1 MTEKQAAELKDL
13 FFRIKQFYF
22 GMSEKTASAASM
34 TAGETVEYIAAVK
47 AAEKTL
53 FGGEADKS
61 DILLP
66 ADAEITLLSVC
77 TEIRLAL
84 GEKNIRLSGD
94 LAALGI
100 RLLGVYTFPY
110 MGRARFVKKHL
121 LPFREKHGEDFFVAW
136 EADFLAGKNAIFRL
150 RPVFSHSEGHYYEDD
165 ADEALSVAHP
175 WLYRAFLLLG
185 LLVLFGSVIGY
196 GALVGALSLSSG
208 WLVVGY
214 LGAAAL
220 GAGLVSL
227 TLAWVQQYLGHLPT
241 LLLLCGGALCVLLSV
256 VLAL

>member
-22 GMSEKTASAASM
+22 GMSDRTESAARM
-34 TAGETVEYIAAVK
+34 VAGESMEYIAALK
-47 AAEKTL
+47 TAEATL
-53 FGGEADKS
+53 FGSGEGKA
-61 DILLP
+61 LP
-66 ADAEITLLSVC
+66 ADADETLLSVC

-84 GEKNIRLSGD
+84 GGKNIRLAGD
-94 LAALGI
+94 LALLGI

-121 LPFREKHGEDFFVAW
+121 LPFREKHGVGYFTAW
-136 EADFLAGKNAIFRL
+136 EAEFLAGKNAFFRL
-150 RPVFSHSEGHYYEDD
+150 RPVFSHSEGYYYEDD

-175 WLYRAFLLLG
+175 LLYRAFLLLG
-185 LLVLFGSVIGY
+185 MLLFIGSVVGY
-196 GALVGALSLSSG
+196 GFLAGALSLSSG
-208 WLVVGY
+208 WLVLGY

-220 GAGLVSL
+220 GAGLFSL
-227 TLAWVQQYLGHLPT
+227 LLAWVRQYLGHLPT
-241 LLLLCGGALCVLLSV
+241 ALLLGGGALIALLSL

>member
-13 FFRIKQFYF
+13 FFRVKQFYF
-22 GMSEKTASAASM
+22 GMSEKTASAAST
-34 TAGETVEYIAAVK
+34 TAGESTEYIAALK

-53 FGGEADKS
+53 FGGSAERGSAM
-61 DILLP
+61 LP
-66 ADAEITLLSVC
+66 ADAEVTLLSVC
-77 TEIRLAL
+77 VEIRQAL

-94 LAALGI
+94 LAVLGI

-121 LPFREKHGEDFFVAW
+121 LPFREKHGEGFFRSW
-136 EADFLAGKNAIFRL
+136 EADFLAGKSTIFRL
-150 RPVFSHSEGHYYEDD
+150 RPTFSHSEGYYYEDD

-175 WLYRAFLLLG
+175 WIYRLFLLFG
-185 LLVLFGSVIGY
+185 LVLLFGSVIGY

-208 WLVVGY
+208 WLVLGY

-220 GAGLVSL
+220 GAGLFSL

-241 LLLLCGGALCVLLSV
+241 LLLGGGGALCVLLSL